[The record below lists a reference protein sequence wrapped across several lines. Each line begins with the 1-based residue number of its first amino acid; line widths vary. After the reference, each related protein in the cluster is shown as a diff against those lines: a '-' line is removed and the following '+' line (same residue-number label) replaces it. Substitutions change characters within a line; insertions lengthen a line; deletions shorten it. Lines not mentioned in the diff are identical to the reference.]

1 MSTTKELK
9 VVISVR
15 TLNVYNIIVVSED
28 KVEEGWGTQRLN
40 TTIAFQSKGFV
51 GYDYILYRLPTK
63 TGMMPK
69 LMYLK
74 NIKL

>member
-28 KVEEGWGTQRLN
+28 KVEEG
-40 TTIAFQSKGFV
+40 
-51 GYDYILYRLPTK
+51 
-63 TGMMPK
+63 
-69 LMYLK
+69 
-74 NIKL
+74 